1 MSVES
6 PALGHSMHEDA
17 AAHGHADEAGR
28 SFNRSIAIFT
38 AIMATLAAI
47 IGHEASETANR
58 AILLKN
64 EAVLKKAEASTEWNY
79 YQSVSTKLQLVQVA
93 GEIGSEPTLRQAD
106 KAKKYTAQKDEINAR
121 AEGLEKQSADANA
134 KSAALAQPRQRL
146 ILASDFVEVAI
157 AVASVTALTRQRWL
171 FAVAILGGVAGV
183 LIAAMALLAH

>member
-1 MSVES
+1 MSAHS
-6 PALGHSMHEDA
+6 PALTHS
-17 AAHGHADEAGR
+17 AHDNADHRPADEAGWN
-28 SFNRSIAIFT
+28 FNRSIAIFT
-38 AIMATLAAI
+38 AIMATVAAI
-47 IGHEASETANR
+47 VGHEASETANK

-93 GEIGSEPTLRQAD
+93 GELGSEPTARQAD
-106 KAKKYTAQKDEINAR
+106 KAKKYTAQKDEIDAR

-171 FAVAILGGVAGV
+171 FAVAVLGGLAGILVA
-183 LIAAMALLAH
+183 AAAVFLH